1 MGAMK
6 GGFYGVGVGPGDP
19 ELMTLKA
26 VRVLR
31 DCPVIAAPRT
41 RDGAM
46 LALDI
51 AAQAVDLKE
60 KMILPLFF
68 PMERDAQRLET
79 AHRAAAEAVESCL
92 EQGKDVAMLNL
103 GDVSIYATYSYLM
116 ELLSEKGY
124 ETRMIPGVP
133 SFCAVAARLGVSLT
147 SMNAPLHILPAG
159 GSDTEA
165 LLALPGTKIL
175 MKSGKSMARV
185 AGMLEEKGLNA
196 KAVQN
201 CGLPGEAVWER
212 LSAETPVPAGYFT
225 TIVVK
230 E

>member
-1 MGAMK
+1 MK
-6 GGFYGVGVGPGDP
+6 GVFYGVGVGPGDP

-92 EQGKDVAMLNL
+92 EQGKDAESRRRLDLCNL
-103 GDVSIYATYSYLM
+103 QLFDG
-116 ELLSEKGY
+116 
-124 ETRMIPGVP
+124 
-133 SFCAVAARLGVSLT
+133 AAFR
-147 SMNAPLHILPAG
+147 
-159 GSDTEA
+159 
-165 LLALPGTKIL
+165 
-175 MKSGKSMARV
+175 
-185 AGMLEEKGLNA
+185 KGL
-196 KAVQN
+196 
-201 CGLPGEAVWER
+201 
-212 LSAETPVPAGYFT
+212 
-225 TIVVK
+225 
-230 E
+230 